1 MTRRVPQGGPCS
13 SPTAGM
19 KFRMTPRAHAARAVV
34 SIASLYSSGVKRVSN
49 VAPPGVVFALHNML
63 ALPVTAMR

>member
-1 MTRRVPQGGPCS
+1 
-13 SPTAGM
+13 
-19 KFRMTPRAHAARAVV
+19 MTPRAHAARAVV